1 MTPLYA
7 ELAQTVP
14 TQEIAKIKWAAY
26 QFGKNWVKTG
36 KSSTGNQS
44 SPLWQI

>member
-26 QFGKNWVKTG
+26 QFGKNWVKQE
-36 KSSTGNQS
+36 KSTGNQS